1 MSIERDILEEKY
13 GGLISAFDSL
23 QETTTNQVKQQFT
36 EQIQKLES
44 DKSTL
49 EEMLLNVCRK
59 AYMLKAGLINSDQLI
74 SVVNGCLDPK
84 VIDRFTWDYLMKGS
98 EKEKVINKDI
108 QNITENY
115 IEESKDLMI
124 NADEID
130 LAEIPDYAKSKYEGS
145 NQFCYAGLSQKDL
158 QDAFNEDS
166 DGCLSAEEIEKAIE
180 DGSLD
185 NNYSHSDELEGIAR
199 LTVYELKTQFGLSDS
214 EIKELMNKQKLA
226 QIEFEIK
233 NLIKNWIW
241 LKNV

>member
-13 GGLISAFDSL
+13 GGLISAFDQL
-23 QETTTNQVKQQFT
+23 EETTTNQVKQQFT
-36 EQIQKLES
+36 QQIQKLES

-59 AYMLKAGLINSDQLI
+59 AYMLKAGLINPDQLI

-124 NADEID
+124 YADEID
-130 LAEIPDYAKSKYEGS
+130 LEESPDYTQPLYPSTTK
-145 NQFCYAGLSQKDL
+145 QFCYAGLSQKDL

-185 NNYSHSDELEGIAR
+185 NNYNHSDELKGIAR

-214 EIKELMNKQKLA
+214 EIKELMDKQRLA

-233 NLIKNWIW
+233 NLIKKCISN
-241 LKNV
+241 K